1 MVSGPLPHIRRGRM
15 TPEDRQEIERL
26 ASTML
31 KPSPG
36 VIAQK
41 INRHPA
47 TVNWY
52 MLTHG
57 LVERKVG
64 RAPRPYQR
72 NGKTVHPYAIEHD
85 RFILNLRIQGNGPTE
100 IAKLLTDKFGIQRSL
115 HSVQIRLVQL
125 AVDPDI

>member
-1 MVSGPLPHIRRGRM
+1 MSPDDHK
-15 TPEDRQEIERL
+15 EIERL
-26 ASTML
+26 AATMA

-36 VIAQK
+36 AIAQR

-57 LVERKVG
+57 LVERRVG
-64 RAPRPYQR
+64 RAPRPYER
-72 NGKTVHPYAIEHD
+72 NGKTVYPYAIEHD
-85 RFILNLRIQGNGPTE
+85 KFILAMRVQNKGPTE
-100 IAKLLTDKFGIQRSL
+100 IAKLVTEQFGIKRSL
-115 HSVQIRLVQL
+115 HSVQIRLIQL